1 MASASSVPF
10 YLLCPAIRTREMS
23 DTEYWSPGYLRAE
36 TSCGTP
42 YSNAEIACLL
52 D

>member
-1 MASASSVPF
+1 MASASSVPV
-10 YLLCPAIRTREMS
+10 YLLCRAIRTREMP
-23 DTEYWSPGYLRAE
+23 DTECWSPGYLKPE
-36 TSCGTP
+36 TSYGTP